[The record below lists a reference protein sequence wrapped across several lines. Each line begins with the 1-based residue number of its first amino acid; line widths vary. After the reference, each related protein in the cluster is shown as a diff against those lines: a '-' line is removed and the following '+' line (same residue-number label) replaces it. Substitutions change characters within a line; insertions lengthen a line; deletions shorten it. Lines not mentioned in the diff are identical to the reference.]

1 MADKRIIMDKIM
13 NEMKYS
19 FSIKLLEKFVLKNR
33 EQWYVGNPCIS
44 YYESDIYKNYIEIY
58 YIDKD
63 KFQAIEEDM
72 EFFLK
77 SINSGIVPQSI
88 IDEIIEFS
96 ISNL

>member
-1 MADKRIIMDKIM
+1 M

-19 FSIKLLEKFVLKNR
+19 FSIELLEKFVLKNR
-33 EQWYVGNPCIS
+33 DQWYVVNPYTS
-44 YYESDIYKNYIEIY
+44 YYESNIYKKYIEIH

>member
-1 MADKRIIMDKIM
+1 M

-19 FSIKLLEKFVLKNR
+19 FSIELLEKFVLKNR
-33 EQWYVGNPCIS
+33 DEWYVGNPYIS
-44 YYESDIYKNYIEIY
+44 YYESDIYKKYIEIH

-63 KFQAIEEDM
+63 KFEIIEKDM
-72 EFFLK
+72 AFFLR
-77 SINSGIVPQSI
+77 SINTGIVPQSI